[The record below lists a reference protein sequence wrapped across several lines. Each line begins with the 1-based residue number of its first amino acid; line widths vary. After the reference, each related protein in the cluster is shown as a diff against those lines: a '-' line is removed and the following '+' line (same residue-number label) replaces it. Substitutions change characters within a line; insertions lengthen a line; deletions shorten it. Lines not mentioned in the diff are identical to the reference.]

1 MEAIALA
8 EQFEFRMIRQEE
20 TEQAVQ
26 IEQICF
32 PPHEACSRES
42 MQRRIAAVPELF
54 LVAVDRT
61 AGRIAGFLNGIST
74 EESIFRD
81 EFFTNETLHDP
92 KGKNVMLLGLD
103 VLPEY
108 RGRGLAKAI
117 VSRYIEQEKE
127 KALEDFEMTV
137 KPDIIAE
144 IEGRENERIN
154 AMKAELDKK
163 SAENLKLE
171 NLIKEQRIY
180 ISSNYEA
187 YLGKEYVTVEKLT
200 ELKQVM
206 ISGGAATVAQALAV
220 YREKHL

>member
-1 MEAIALA
+1 MYYVVVILI
-8 EQFEFRMIRQEE
+8 Q
-20 TEQAVQ
+20 
-26 IEQICF
+26 
-32 PPHEACSRES
+32 S
-42 MQRRIAAVPELF
+42 
-54 LVAVDRT
+54 
-61 AGRIAGFLNGIST
+61 
-74 EESIFRD
+74 
-81 EFFTNETLHDP
+81 FTNKMIVEKTLVRHAETIDMAKNSKNRYAATTKDEEDCKNIKTDSNEEMYGLHEFDD
-92 KGKNVMLLGLD
+92 KMNEIREDMK
-103 VLPEY
+103 
-108 RGRGLAKAI
+108 R
-117 VSRYIEQEKE
+117 IEQEKE

>member
-1 MEAIALA
+1 MK
-8 EQFEFRMIRQEE
+8 R
-20 TEQAVQ
+20 
-26 IEQICF
+26 
-32 PPHEACSRES
+32 
-42 MQRRIAAVPELF
+42 
-54 LVAVDRT
+54 
-61 AGRIAGFLNGIST
+61 
-74 EESIFRD
+74 
-81 EFFTNETLHDP
+81 
-92 KGKNVMLLGLD
+92 
-103 VLPEY
+103 
-108 RGRGLAKAI
+108 
-117 VSRYIEQEKE
+117 IEQEKE

-200 ELKQVM
+200 GIKTGYDIWRCSNGCAGTCSV
-206 ISGGAATVAQALAV
+206 SGEAFVRNV
-220 YREKHL
+220 